1 MEWKGTQRRGQVRV
15 DDFLSLS
22 FRLISRN
29 EYERVREEILSGK
42 TSPSALG
49 SVADLLEERGRPIDP
64 KSPTFRALS
73 ILDKKLDHL
82 LWELRRLAEP
92 EQKKFALSKVNISG
106 SGIRFF
112 AQQRVSTGNL
122 LLIQLELPLV
132 PPSSVK
138 CVAEVVQT
146 RTPEE
151 DEGLGPGQWL
161 FMKFLAI
168 HPTDQQNLTRYIF
181 QRQRELLR
189 IRRQEQEGKA
199 DPFFKG

>member
-1 MEWKGTQRRGQVRV
+1 MEWKGVQRRAQVRV
-15 DDFLSLS
+15 DDFLPLS
-22 FRLISRN
+22 YRLISRK

-42 TSPSALG
+42 TLPSALG

-64 KSPTFRALS
+64 NSPTFRALS

-92 EQKKFALSKVNISG
+92 EEKKPSLSKVNISG

-112 AQQRVSTGNL
+112 APERVSTGDL
-122 LLIQLELPLV
+122 LLLNIELPLV
-132 PPSSVK
+132 PPSSLK
-138 CVAEVVQT
+138 CMAEVVHT

-161 FMKFLAI
+161 FMKFSAI
-168 HPTDQQNLTRYIF
+168 HPTDQQNLTRYVF